1 MNSFTIENRTVTVFP
16 AAGPDRPVIYLNTF
30 GQEGEQVLQNLQ
42 TLECADFT
50 LVTVS
55 DLKWNH
61 DMSPWDIPPLSEKD
75 TPFTGGADDYLKL
88 LTGEIMP
95 EAERSVNGTRP

>member
-42 TLECADFT
+42 TLECPDFT

-61 DMSPWDIPPLSEKD
+61 DMSPWNIPPLSEKD

-95 EAERSVNGTRP
+95 KPKDQ